1 MELSKQQQHQQQ
13 RSSDSLQKDSKYTT
27 TKGTTNRQGLGVI
40 KPGVNPGAKLD
51 FSFLVNLSP
60 KF

>member
-13 RSSDSLQKDSKYTT
+13 RSSDSLQRTQKPQPQRE
-27 TKGTTNRQGLGVI
+27 RQGLGVI

>member
-1 MELSKQQQHQQQ
+1 MELSKQQQQ
-13 RSSDSLQKDSKYTT
+13 RSSKSLQRTQKPQPQR
-27 TKGTTNRQGLGVI
+27 GTTNRQGLGVI

>member
-1 MELSKQQQHQQQ
+1 MELSKQAAAATQQ
-13 RSSDSLQKDSKYTT
+13 RISTKDSKTT
-27 TKGTTNRQGLGVI
+27 ATKGTTNRQGMGVI

-51 FSFLVNLSP
+51 FSFLVNLNP